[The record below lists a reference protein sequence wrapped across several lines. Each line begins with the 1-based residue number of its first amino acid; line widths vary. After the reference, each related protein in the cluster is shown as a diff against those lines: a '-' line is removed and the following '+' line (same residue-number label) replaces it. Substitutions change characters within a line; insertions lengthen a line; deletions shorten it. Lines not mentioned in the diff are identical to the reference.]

1 MSEQLPGDPRD
12 TDADRMVETP
22 ETLRD
27 RDPEVMPMDRGV
39 EATDRP
45 LAAEKFGTTRAEE
58 AEGESLDER
67 VAQEVPDTGAG
78 AGASGDARERG
89 DLAAEEA
96 AVHVVD
102 PR

>member
-1 MSEQLPGDPRD
+1 MSEHLPDDPHD

-58 AEGESLDER
+58 AEGEPLDER

-78 AGASGDARERG
+78 ASGNAGERG
-89 DLAAEEA
+89 DLAGEEA
-96 AVHVVD
+96 AVYVVD